1 LVGLFAII
9 IFSVYQQVFC
19 FLFWAAEFGRYS
31 KAKGQA
37 YNDQHNGIRLF
48 VTGSALGGQ
57 RA

>member
-1 LVGLFAII
+1 
-9 IFSVYQQVFC
+9 
-19 FLFWAAEFGRYS
+19 LFWAAEFGRYS